1 MKLGYKARKRWAI
14 LVLVVWMPLYIIA
27 ALWLLSV
34 ISDRWGRPSVLVEL
48 ALYVGLG
55 FLWALPF
62 KRLFY
67 GTGKPDPAEPEE

>member
-1 MKLGYKARKRWAI
+1 MTLGYKARKRLAL
-14 LVLVVWMPLYIIA
+14 LVLLIWMPLYIA
-27 ALWLLSV
+27 VALYLLSL
-34 ISDRWGRPSVLVEL
+34 ISDHWGRPSLLVEL

-67 GTGKPDPAEPEE
+67 GTGKPDPDAPEE